1 MAGGDI
7 RTRNGA
13 RNFILCLLVR
23 KTHARGQSRA
33 AIITVQWADHRSDGK
48 RTMIDWLYALPEIA
62 IVALGAAILAA
73 IIAWL
78 PRLVGRIPGLAHAD
92 ANTEFVIRMQA
103 PLFTMTALVL
113 TFTLVEAERNFR
125 QVDSDLTAEASQ
137 LNQIDRL
144 LTRYDAPAATVL
156 RPLVRAYAQSIVTDE
171 WPRML
176 AGKPSQPTNLAYSQ
190 LSRAI
195 MALDPV
201 PGRQSLI
208 FGELLKSLDAAA
220 ESRDRRLANVR
231 VRLPAIYWVVILFGA
246 LMLLFVSS
254 TIGPTRLRTAV
265 LGAQLAVLGAFIGFT
280 FIMDAPFVGESAVQ
294 PVALSKA
301 IQSME
306 AREK

>member
-1 MAGGDI
+1 
-7 RTRNGA
+7 
-13 RNFILCLLVR
+13 
-23 KTHARGQSRA
+23 
-33 AIITVQWADHRSDGK
+33 
-48 RTMIDWLYALPEIA
+48 MIDWLYGLPEIV

-73 IIAWL
+73 IISRL
-78 PRLVGRIPGLAHAD
+78 PRLTGRIPGLAHAD

-137 LNQIDRL
+137 INQLDRL
-144 LTRYDAPAATVL
+144 LTRYDTPAATVL
-156 RPLVRAYAQSIVTDE
+156 RPLVRAYAQSIVKDE

-176 AGKPSQPTNLAYSQ
+176 DGKPSRPTGLAYAQ

-195 MALDPV
+195 MAMEPA

-208 FGELLKSLDAAA
+208 FAELLKSLDATA
-220 ESRDRRLANVR
+220 ESRERRLANVR
-231 VRLPAIYWVVILFGA
+231 VRLPGIYWAVILFGTT
-246 LMLLFVSS
+246 MLLFVSS
-254 TIGPTRLRTAV
+254 TITPTRLRTSV
-265 LGAQLAVLGAFIGFT
+265 LAAQLAVLGAFIGFT
-280 FIMDAPFVGESAVQ
+280 FIMDAPFVGETAVK
-294 PVALSKA
+294 PVALARA

>member
-1 MAGGDI
+1 
-7 RTRNGA
+7 
-13 RNFILCLLVR
+13 
-23 KTHARGQSRA
+23 
-33 AIITVQWADHRSDGK
+33 
-48 RTMIDWLYALPEIA
+48 MIDWLYALPEIA

-176 AGKPSQPTNLAYSQ
+176 AGKPSQPTNLAYSE

-306 AREK
+306 ARAK

>member
-1 MAGGDI
+1 
-7 RTRNGA
+7 
-13 RNFILCLLVR
+13 
-23 KTHARGQSRA
+23 
-33 AIITVQWADHRSDGK
+33 
-48 RTMIDWLYALPEIA
+48 
-62 IVALGAAILAA
+62 
-73 IIAWL
+73 
-78 PRLVGRIPGLAHAD
+78 
-92 ANTEFVIRMQA
+92 
-103 PLFTMTALVL
+103 
-113 TFTLVEAERNFR
+113 
-125 QVDSDLTAEASQ
+125 
-137 LNQIDRL
+137 
-144 LTRYDAPAATVL
+144 
-156 RPLVRAYAQSIVTDE
+156 
-171 WPRML
+171 
-176 AGKPSQPTNLAYSQ
+176 
-190 LSRAI
+190 

-294 PVALSKA
+294 PVALTKA